1 MRPDLIAE
9 FRHCPTSA
17 TPLYLRHADVQ
28 KVAAHVRSQLGHSEE
43 DLVVDV
49 DRLTRVRAVRVNG
62 ISYEL
67 EWCLDV
73 PVHDEQ
79 GAAVFGVCE
88 VDSQVPDCALINI
101 NAELIGSREELLR
114 STCFHEAGHGIIDA
128 PGWIWNN
135 RNAAGDLFGASCPD
149 QARSVF
155 RATTPNEAHL
165 SATPQPNTPP
175 NFQEIRANEF
185 MGSVCAPRKLLAP
198 EFRRRC
204 EQVGLDHRI
213 FGVNTGVPLFAS
225 GSDSGATSVGAE
237 PDLVFDRCEINLR
250 LEVAIRRL
258 AVDFGLT
265 PRFIEVRLKRY
276 ELLRNEFSLA

>member
-1 MRPDLIAE
+1 M
-9 FRHCPTSA
+9 
-17 TPLYLRHADVQ
+17 
-28 KVAAHVRSQLGHSEE
+28 RSQLGHSED

-49 DRLTRVRAVRVNG
+49 DRLTRVRAARVNG

-67 EWCLDV
+67 EWCFDQ

-88 VDSQVPDCALINI
+88 VDSRVPDCALINI
-101 NAELIGSREELLR
+101 NAGFIGSREELLR

-128 PGWIWNN
+128 PGWIWKNQ
-135 RNAAGDLFGASCPD
+135 NAAGDLFGASSPD
-149 QARSVF
+149 RASSVF
-155 RATTPNEAHL
+155 RTITTNETHL
-165 SATPQPNTPP
+165 SSTPP
-175 NFQEIRANEF
+175 SDSPEYFQEIRANEF

-198 EFRRRC
+198 QFRRRC
-204 EQVGLDHRI
+204 EQVALDHRI

-225 GSDSGATSVGAE
+225 GTELGANSVGGE
-237 PDLVFDRCEINLR
+237 PRHVFDRWEINLR
-250 LEVAIRRL
+250 LEVAIRQL

>member
-17 TPLYLRHADVQ
+17 TPLFLRHADVQ
-28 KVAAHVRSQLGHSEE
+28 KVAAHVRSQLGHSDE

-49 DRLTRVRAVRVNG
+49 DRLTGVRAARVNG
-62 ISYEL
+62 ISFEL
-67 EWCLDV
+67 EWCLNV

-88 VDSQVPDCALINI
+88 VDSQIPDCALINI

-114 STCFHEAGHGIIDA
+114 STSFHEAGHAIIDA

-135 RNAAGDLFGASCPD
+135 RNAAGDLFGASGPD
-149 QARSVF
+149 QFRSVF
-155 RATTPNEAHL
+155 RTTTPNEAHL
-165 SATPQPNTPP
+165 SATPLSNTPP
-175 NFQEIRANEF
+175 DFQEIRANEF
-185 MGSVCAPRKLLAP
+185 MGSVCAPRTLLASH
-198 EFRRRC
+198 FRRRC

-213 FGVNTGVPLFAS
+213 FGVHTGVPLFAS
-225 GSDSGATSVGAE
+225 GTELGAGSVEGE
-237 PDLVFDRCEINLR
+237 PRHVFDRCEINLR
-250 LEVAIRRL
+250 LDVAIRQL

-265 PRFIEVRLKRY
+265 PRFIKVRLKRY
-276 ELLRNEFSLA
+276 DLLRNEF